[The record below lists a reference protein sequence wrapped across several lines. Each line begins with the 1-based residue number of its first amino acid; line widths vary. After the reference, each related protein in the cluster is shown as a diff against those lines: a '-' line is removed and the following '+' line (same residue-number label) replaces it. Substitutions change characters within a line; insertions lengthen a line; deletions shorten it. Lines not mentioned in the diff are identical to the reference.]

1 MEGNQEKKK
10 TRAAARP
17 YLKFPHETIVAVA
30 GNIFTAD
37 KHHIYIIYIY
47 IATSRISGDTAVVP
61 RSSPVVYLAA
71 RLL

>member
-37 KHHIYIIYIY
+37 KHPIY